1 MPDHFHAVLAPRDS
15 QTISSVM
22 QSVKGSSARCL
33 DGEGRGSLWQQSF
46 YDRVIRNERHLL
58 ETVRYI
64 HDNPVVA
71 GLVAH
76 PADYQMSSTF
86 SDASTDLELF
96 L

>member
-1 MPDHFHAVLAPRDS
+1 M
-15 QTISSVM
+15 M
-22 QSVKGSSARCL
+22 QSVKGYTARL
-33 DGEGRGSLWQQSF
+33 LNGERRGPLWQQRF
-46 YDRVIRNERHLL
+46 YDRAIRNERHLL

-76 PADYQMSSTF
+76 PEDYQMSSAF
-86 SDASTDLELF
+86 PHASTDLELF